1 LSAGSCNIT
10 AIIVGFVGVSCFIR
24 WLLLKKQ

>member
-10 AIIVGFVGVSCFIR
+10 AIIVGFVGVSCFV
-24 WLLLKKQ
+24 WWVLKKK